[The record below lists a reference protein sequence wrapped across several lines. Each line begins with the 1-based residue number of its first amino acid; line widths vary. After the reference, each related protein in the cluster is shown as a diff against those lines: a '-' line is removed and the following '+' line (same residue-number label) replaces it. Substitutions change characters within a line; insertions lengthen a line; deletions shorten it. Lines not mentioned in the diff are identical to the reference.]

1 MVKLFE
7 KEKEDRLPSIGGLG
21 NYTLYNH
28 TLETVYTSGNP
39 NWSSSKSLG
48 YDSYY
53 NKKRARRTYQ
63 QARRMG
69 SEPNA
74 NYKIDTNFKI
84 DLGKNKYHPRNPNK
98 DTQFFYNFSDYNTRT
113 NVAKYYYI
121 QQPYL
126 ELTNNET
133 DGNPQHNIDGN
144 TLYFNSTELDNG
156 ISGIV
161 SKDPLLLRQDPNSAL
176 TPTQFNRIKGAIPYN
191 HCIKNFKNGF
201 ERDSIYYI

>member
-21 NYTLYNH
+21 TYKLYND
-28 TLETVYTSGNP
+28 TLSNVPTFGNP
-39 NWSSSKSLG
+39 NWSSSNSLG

-53 NKKRARRTYQ
+53 NKKRAARTYQ

-69 SEPNA
+69 SEPQA

-84 DLGKNKYHPRNPNK
+84 DLGKSQYHSRNPNK

-121 QQPYL
+121 QQPYT

-133 DGNPQHNIDGN
+133 DGDPTHVIDGH
-144 TLYFNSTELDNG
+144 TLYQNSTELDNG

-161 SKDPLLLRQDPNSAL
+161 SKEPLLTRQDPNSGL
-176 TPTQFNRIKGAIPYN
+176 TPTQYNRINGPIPYN
-191 HCIKNFKNGF
+191 HCIKHFKTGF
-201 ERDSIYYI
+201 EKDSEYYI